1 MTTTRRPI
9 PHDPPSDTP
18 ILFTGPMMRA
28 LLEGTKTETR
38 RLPSPL
44 ARRGLDL
51 DTEAG
56 RAECLARCPYGPVG
70 QRLWVR
76 ERHALTTPLHLGGHA
91 TVHYAA
97 DGMVRGVVDPRCD
110 RQARGLVPSRS
121 RPSIHLPRWAC
132 RLELETV
139 GLSLE
144 PLHALDAD
152 GARAEGIPL
161 LHEDAVTLGLIALSS
176 AEGLAASED
185 LWHHSTRVENFAR
198 VWDAINGERGAPWS
212 ANPWV
217 YRVRVRVAARL
228 IDAAMHEV
236 PRG

>member
-9 PHDPPSDTP
+9 PDDPPEDSP

-28 LLEGTKTETR
+28 LLACTKVETR

-56 RAECLARCPYGPVG
+56 RAECLARCPYGPLG

-76 ERHALTTPLHLGGHA
+76 ERHALTTSLRADGHA

-97 DGMVRGVVDPRCD
+97 DGLVRGVVDPRCD

-144 PLHALDAD
+144 RLHELDAE
-152 GARAEGIPL
+152 GARCEGIPL
-161 LHEDAVTLGLIALSS
+161 LHSDAIALGLIALSS
-176 AEGLAASED
+176 VEGIAASED
-185 LWHHSTRVENFAR
+185 LWNVSTRVENFTR
-198 VWDAINGERGAPWS
+198 VWDAINGDRGAPWGD
-212 ANPWV
+212 NPWV

-228 IDAAMHEV
+228 VDNAMREV